1 MAAAKKNLG
10 GRPPRHP
17 GERLT
22 KSRTFRV
29 RGGLD
34 EYLQAAAAASGRS
47 VSEEIEFQ
55 LELSRERTE
64 RLIEEWGPDVFS
76 IADRAA
82 RSLRHIEE
90 YTEKSWHE
98 DERTYELFRD
108 ALLEIVANVRSLRE
122 YKRMLGTDVGAVA
135 AILGGVSSKDEFA
148 LAKRFAL
155 MGEPAPPRRKTSTD
169 AEPPPGG
176 AEQSGED
183 KSS

>member
-1 MAAAKKNLG
+1 MAAAKKNVG

-17 GERLT
+17 GERLS

-55 LELSRERTE
+55 LELGRARKNA
-64 RLIEEWGPDVFS
+64 LIEEWGPDVFA

-82 RSLRHIEE
+82 RALRHIEDF
-90 YTEKSWHE
+90 TGKPWHGDKE
-98 DERTYELFRD
+98 TSDLFRR
-108 ALLEIVANVRSLRE
+108 ALLEIVSNVGIKIDSESIKDL
-122 YKRMLGTDVGAVA
+122 KDLVGTHVGA
-135 AILGGVSSKDEFA
+135 LSGGLSKEE
-148 LAKRFAL
+148 LATRFAA

-169 AEPPPGG
+169 AEPPPGS

-183 KSS
+183 KK

>member
-1 MAAAKKNLG
+1 MAAKRNVG

-17 GERLT
+17 GERLS

-47 VSEEIEFQ
+47 VSEEIELQ
-55 LELSRERTE
+55 LELARERKE
-64 RLIEEWGPDVFS
+64 RLFEEWGPDVFS

-90 YTEKSWHE
+90 YTGKSWHE
-98 DERTYELFRD
+98 DEETYELFRR
-108 ALLEIVANVRSLRE
+108 ALLEIVANVRNQRAYE
-122 YKRMLGTDVGAVA
+122 RMLGTQVGAVA
-135 AILGGVSSKDEFA
+135 AIWAGTSKDELA

-169 AEPPPGG
+169 AEPPVGS
-176 AEQSGED
+176 AAQSGEV
-183 KSS
+183 KK

>member
-1 MAAAKKNLG
+1 M
-10 GRPPRHP
+10 
-17 GERLT
+17 
-22 KSRTFRV
+22 

-47 VSEEIEFQ
+47 VSEEIELQ
-55 LELSRERTE
+55 LELARERKE

-90 YTEKSWHE
+90 YTGKSWHD
-98 DERTYELFRD
+98 DEETYELFRR
-108 ALLEIVANVRSLRE
+108 ALLEIVANVRNQRAYEL
-122 YKRMLGTDVGAVA
+122 MLGTQVGAVA
-135 AILGGVSSKDEFA
+135 AIWAGVSSKDELA

-169 AEPPPGG
+169 VEPPAGSP
-176 AEQSGED
+176 AQSGEV
-183 KSS
+183 KK

>member
-1 MAAAKKNLG
+1 MAAKKSVG

-17 GERLT
+17 GERLS

-47 VSEEIEFQ
+47 VSEEIELQ
-55 LELSRERTE
+55 LELARERKE
-64 RLIEEWGPDVFS
+64 RMIEEWGPDVFR

-90 YTEKSWHE
+90 YTGKSWQE
-98 DERTYELFRD
+98 DEETYELFRR
-108 ALLEIVANVRSLRE
+108 ALLEVVANVRDQRAYEL
-122 YKRMLGTDVGAVA
+122 MLGTQVAPVVA
-135 AILGGVSSKDEFA
+135 AIWSGMPSKDEFA

-169 AEPPPGG
+169 AEPPVGS
-176 AEQSGED
+176 AAQSGEV
-183 KSS
+183 KK